1 MYFEFNLQI
10 FGHIFTYF
18 LICISLLAFYLYKKA
33 PSNCV
38 DKKQTIIIKLN
49 ISYRGCFRLAIPI
62 DLMSLK
68 FYSMPDMQDGYVFLS
83 LRCHLNFARM
93 IIKTI
98 TPNSE
103 LERKNHQELSVIANE
118 LSIWHYR
125 VQSALLVAS
134 SALLALSS
142 APIPASS
149 SNPHILFHLYYTGLL
164 CNVLQLLASS
174 IVLGILLSNHSRFVR
189 KASKELLKTI
199 TIVKY

>member
-1 MYFEFNLQI
+1 
-10 FGHIFTYF
+10 
-18 LICISLLAFYLYKKA
+18 
-33 PSNCV
+33 
-38 DKKQTIIIKLN
+38 
-49 ISYRGCFRLAIPI
+49 
-62 DLMSLK
+62 
-68 FYSMPDMQDGYVFLS
+68 MPDMQDGYVFLS

-149 SNPHILFHLYYTGLL
+149 NNHRILLHLYYTGLL

-189 KASKELLKTI
+189 KASKELLKTNPRES
-199 TIVKY
+199 TIVFSMRKSIRYLFRFALVASFVFFVATISIVALCRIFAS